1 MFPLYFAKLALPRPV
16 SLLLTIFLTLF
27 TLTSPGNTQSSADPS
42 PSLPNFAEPKD
53 RITSYV
59 NDEERVTL
67 GGNRHP
73 LAVAQYDAGPVLPGY
88 RMDHM
93 LLTLMPDAEQ
103 QDALIQLLNEQ
114 QNPESP
120 YYHRWLTPEQYAENF
135 GASEADT
142 AQVTEWLQ
150 SHGMEVEEV
159 AAGRSSIIFS
169 ATAAQVEG
177 AFHTQIHTYKIGNEV
192 HHANASNPQI
202 PSAFA
207 GVVGGVVSLHDFRSR
222 PMNNGSRLPVP
233 EFTSGGSYYLAPA
246 DFATVYDLN
255 PLYQQAVT
263 GNGQS
268 VAIVARS
275 NINLS
280 DVEQFRAYFGLPANN
295 PQIIVNGT
303 DPGIFSQG
311 EETEA
316 DLDVEWSGAIAR
328 NAAIKFV
335 VSKST
340 SASDGSYLSA
350 QYIVSHNLTPVM
362 SMSFGLCEAALGTS
376 GNAFFSSLWQ
386 QAAAQGITVF
396 VSSGDSGAAG
406 CDSSSSSRA
415 SHGRGVNGLC
425 STPFSVCVGGTE
437 FNDTSNPSL
446 YWAPSNAA
454 GTESSVLSYI
464 PEVAWNE
471 SGTGGLWASE
481 GGASAIYNKPS
492 WQTGTGVP
500 ADGKRDVPDVS
511 LTAAGHDGYL
521 IYQDGELYVVGGTSA
536 ASPSFAG
543 VMALLTQSLAA
554 RQGNAN
560 TVFYSLAGKQMAGG
574 AAVFHDITRGNNTVP
589 GQTGFNASV
598 GYDQVTGLGSIDA
611 SVLAA
616 HWKDVTATPAFRVAA
631 SSNAISLTTGS
642 SNNVVLSVAVSGGFN
657 SAVAFSVS
665 GLPSGITA
673 TFEPST
679 LAAPGSGTS
688 LLRLSASSK
697 VESGAYT
704 ATISATSG
712 STRQQIPISIT
723 CSSSHA
729 ATTR

>member
-1 MFPLYFAKLALPRPV
+1 MFPLYFAKLALPRPI

-27 TLTSPGNTQSSADPS
+27 TLTSPGNTQSAADPGS
-42 PSLPNFAEPKD
+42 SLPTFAEPKD
-53 RITSYV
+53 RITNYV
-59 NDEERVTL
+59 NDDERITL

-73 LAVAQYDAGPVLPGY
+73 LAVSQYDVGPVLPDY

-93 LLTLMPDAEQ
+93 LLTLMPGAEQ
-103 QDALIQLLNEQ
+103 QDALIQLLNAQ

-120 YYHRWLTPEQYAENF
+120 YYHRWLTPEQYGENF
-135 GASEADT
+135 GASEADA
-142 AQVTEWLQ
+142 AQVMEWLQ

-169 ATAAQVEG
+169 GNAAQVEG

-263 GNGQS
+263 GSGQS

-350 QYIVSHNLTPVM
+350 QYIVSHNLAPVM

-446 YWAPSNAA
+446 YWAQSNAGGA
-454 GTESSVLSYI
+454 ESSVLSYI

-521 IYQDGELYVVGGTSA
+521 IYQNGGLYVVGGTSA

-574 AAVFHDITRGNNTVP
+574 AAVFHDITRGTNSVP

-611 SVLAA
+611 SLLAA
-616 HWKDVTATPAFRVAA
+616 HWKDATATPAFRVTA
-631 SSNAISLTTGS
+631 SSNAVSLTTGS
-642 SNNVVLSVAVSGGFN
+642 TNNVILTVAVSGGFN
-657 SAVAFSVS
+657 STVTFSVS

-688 LLRLSASSK
+688 FLRLSASTK
-697 VESGAYT
+697 VQPGAY
-704 ATISATSG
+704 ATTVSATSG

-723 CSSSHA
+723 CSSHT